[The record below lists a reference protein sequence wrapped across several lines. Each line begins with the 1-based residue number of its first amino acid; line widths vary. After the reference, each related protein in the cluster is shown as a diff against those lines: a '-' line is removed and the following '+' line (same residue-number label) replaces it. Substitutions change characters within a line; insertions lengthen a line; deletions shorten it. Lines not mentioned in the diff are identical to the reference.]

1 MRWKLF
7 AFLLPWLL
15 TGAFVAYAVITSHYH
30 IHNCGCIHTI
40 GLEVYKDQEC
50 TQLCTSISW
59 GTLYPGETVTR
70 VVYAKLLGNTPAT
83 LIMTYGNWTPSEA
96 QNYIT
101 LSWNYT
107 GDTLNPWDVLPIE
120 FTLSV
125 AENITGIEQF
135 EFYITITA
143 SG

>member
-1 MRWKLF
+1 
-7 AFLLPWLL
+7 
-15 TGAFVAYAVITSHYH
+15 
-30 IHNCGCIHTI
+30 
-40 GLEVYKDQEC
+40 
-50 TQLCTSISW
+50 
-59 GTLYPGETVTR
+59 
-70 VVYAKLLGNTPAT
+70 
-83 LIMTYGNWTPSEA
+83 MTYGNWTPSEA

-107 GDTLNPWDVLPIE
+107 GDTLNPGDVLPIE